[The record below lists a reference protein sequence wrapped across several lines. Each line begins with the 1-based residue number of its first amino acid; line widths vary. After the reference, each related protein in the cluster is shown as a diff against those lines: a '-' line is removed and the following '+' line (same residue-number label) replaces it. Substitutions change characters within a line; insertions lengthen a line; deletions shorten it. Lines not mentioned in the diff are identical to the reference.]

1 MPGLQAARFRS
12 RRYNRS
18 ASNLK
23 ESRHFPSSMIRYQN
37 NCKRLWF
44 TNAAIATVLVLAPM
58 ASFLAG
64 CGGSSRSALQAV
76 GGVPTSS
83 GDFTHRVAGTAG
95 TQTCTISYNDPTD
108 GPVSRQ
114 LRLHIPPG
122 LMQNS
127 GIVFFMH
134 GGGGDMFEGE
144 GATRFTPLSDNSN
157 AFVAVY
163 PQGTVDATAEH
174 KRTWNV
180 LLPNDPSVWSG
191 PAPDDVNF
199 VRQIT
204 ALIESQL
211 PIDPKQVYA
220 TGLSVG
226 GFMAHRLGVE
236 LSDVLASVAVVE
248 GALHEESFPPHT
260 VTEHIKSPISVLIFH
275 GDADNTFHYCG
286 INTAGAYIAGQD
298 ETFNYW
304 TGSSGNSC
312 TQITSQPPNL
322 NFCDSLGNITSIV
335 EKDATGCSGGVEV
348 KHLKL
353 VAGTHQWYEQITNQP
368 PGSSTTPY
376 NPDVSPNMV
385 GETDLIWNFFN
396 THHKP

>member
-1 MPGLQAARFRS
+1 
-12 RRYNRS
+12 
-18 ASNLK
+18 
-23 ESRHFPSSMIRYQN
+23 MIQSN
-37 NCKRLWF
+37 NCKRISF
-44 TNAAIATVLVLAPM
+44 SNIAIACVLVLAPLT
-58 ASFLAG
+58 SFLAG
-64 CGGSSRSALQAV
+64 CGGSSRSAVQAV
-76 GGVPTSS
+76 GGVPTSTC
-83 GDFTHRVAGTAG
+83 DFSHRVAGTSG

-108 GPVSRQ
+108 GAVSRQ

-122 LMQNS
+122 LAQNS

-144 GATRFTPLSDNSN
+144 GATRFTPLSDKTN

-163 PQGTVDATAEH
+163 PQGTFDATPEH
-174 KRTWNV
+174 NRTWNV
-180 LLPNDPSVWSG
+180 LLPNDPSVWGG

-204 ALIESQL
+204 ALLESQL

-220 TGLSVG
+220 TGISVG
-226 GFMAHRLGVE
+226 GFMAHRLGIE

-248 GALHEESFPPHT
+248 GSLHEESFPPHS
-260 VTEHIKSPISVLIFH
+260 VTEHIKAPISVLIFH
-275 GDADNTFHYCG
+275 GDADNTIPYCG
-286 INTAGAYIAGQD
+286 LNNAAAYIAGQD

-304 TGSSGNSC
+304 VGSSGNSC
-312 TQITSQPPNL
+312 TQVDNPQ
-322 NFCDSLGNITSIV
+322 NFCNGGTINNAIL

-368 PGSSTTPY
+368 PGTSTTPY
-376 NPDVSPNMV
+376 NPTVSPNLV
-385 GETDLIWNFFN
+385 GETDLMWNFFN
-396 THHKP
+396 SHRKP